1 MFKTT
6 QPWEPWRKRKSTP
19 GDVTASVRLA
29 IIKETKMA
37 EGLGGVCKRETLP
50 GTMWVGTH
58 VHTTVTSRGM
68 KAPGKIPSLLIGALF
83 TGS

>member
-1 MFKTT
+1 MRKTQINT
-6 QPWEPWRKRKSTP
+6 TRCHCPSKTVYYQRDKDGR
-19 GDVTASVRLA
+19 
-29 IIKETKMA
+29 
-37 EGLGGVCKRETLP
+37 GLGEVCKRETLL

-58 VHTTVTSRGM
+58 IHTAVTSRGM